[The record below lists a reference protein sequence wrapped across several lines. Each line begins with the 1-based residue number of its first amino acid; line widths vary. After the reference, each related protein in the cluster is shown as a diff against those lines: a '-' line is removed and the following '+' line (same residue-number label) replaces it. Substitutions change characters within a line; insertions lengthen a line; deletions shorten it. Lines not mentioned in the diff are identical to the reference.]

1 MKKISDER
9 LQDMAKNPFNTWDGE
24 TIGEV
29 AQELLTRRQ
38 QNAELEQ
45 KYQNATTYCEE
56 HANFEGYCCVVC
68 LMNERDK
75 LKEQNAELIEDAE
88 TLADAVIWCG
98 GSDDFAPDGVA
109 YEGYKKIMA
118 DVDQHHALMSRIK
131 GE

>member
-1 MKKISDER
+1 MIHANAEER
-9 LQDMAKNPFNTWDGE
+9 CRAIYKAVKALE
-24 TIGEV
+24 
-29 AQELLTRRQ
+29 ELEILRQ

-75 LKEQNAELIEDAE
+75 LKEQNAELIENSE
-88 TLADAVIWCG
+88 RLAKELEHAKQWL
-98 GSDDFAPDGVA
+98 
-109 YEGYKKIMA
+109 
-118 DVDQHHALMSRIK
+118 DVDNLTTQSYEFGYLEALNNNTALMSRIK